1 MISPVASPRCQP
13 LHCLRDG
20 CSSLGGSVYV
30 ATSFVGRVRQK
41 WDREFWFV
49 KEGLYSGRLASKQNS
64 QHKIVIWLSLEMY
77 GV

>member
-1 MISPVASPRCQP
+1 MISPVASPGCQP
-13 LHCLRDG
+13 LHCLRYG

-49 KEGLYSGRLASKQNS
+49 KERLYLGRLASKQNS

>member
-1 MISPVASPRCQP
+1 MVASPGCQP
-13 LHCLRDG
+13 WHCLRDD
-20 CSSLGGSVYV
+20 CSSLGGSVYA
-30 ATSFVGRVRQK
+30 ATSLVGRVKQK

-49 KEGLYSGRLASKQNS
+49 KERLYLGKLASKQNS